1 MKYVYYAL
9 IVMFIYFVGN
19 DIYQQTN
26 KKGARSTRLACQK
39 ECKVFEKVYKE
50 DLLEKAKLALKGGN
64 YELDSSIKKAKF
76 MKSALFEYIQIEEV
90 DQDVREAIVKHNQ
103 SDLHSD
109 EKIKIEYYI
118 YENDKSDPG
127 KKTKKSKLFA
137 GYLRF
142 SFILDAKKVYMIQ
155 VDFMDMQGRDIKKSV
170 DCAIESFVTY
180 PQ

>member
-50 DLLEKAKLALKGGN
+50 DLLEKAKLALRSGN

-76 MKSALFEYIQIEEV
+76 MKSAMFEYVQIEEV
-90 DQDVREAIVKHNQ
+90 DQDVREAIAKYKQ
-103 SDLHSD
+103 PDLLSD
-109 EKIKIEYYI
+109 ENLKIEYYI

>member
-64 YELDSSIKKAKF
+64 YELDSSIKK
-76 MKSALFEYIQIEEV
+76 V
-90 DQDVREAIVKHNQ
+90 
-103 SDLHSD
+103 
-109 EKIKIEYYI
+109 
-118 YENDKSDPG
+118 
-127 KKTKKSKLFA
+127 
-137 GYLRF
+137 
-142 SFILDAKKVYMIQ
+142 
-155 VDFMDMQGRDIKKSV
+155 QGRDIKKSV

>member
-9 IVMFIYFVGN
+9 VVLLIYFVGN

-50 DLLEKAKLALKGGN
+50 DLLEKAKLALMSGN

-76 MKSALFEYIQIEEV
+76 MKSALFEYVQIEEV
-90 DQDVREAIVKHNQ
+90 DQNVREAIAKHKQ
-103 SDLHSD
+103 PDLHSD

-142 SFILDAKKVYMIQ
+142 SFILDAKKIYMIQ
-155 VDFMDMQGRDIKKSV
+155 VDFMNLQGRDIKKSV

>member
-9 IVMFIYFVGN
+9 IVVFVYFVGN

-26 KKGARSTRLACQK
+26 KTGARSTRLACQK

-50 DLLEKAKLALKGGN
+50 DLLEKAKLALKSGN
-64 YELDSSIKKAKF
+64 YALDSSIKKAKF
-76 MKSALFEYIQIEEV
+76 MKSTMFEYVQIEEV
-90 DQDVREAIVKHNQ
+90 DKDVREAIAKYKQ
-103 SDLHSD
+103 PDLQSD
-109 EKIKIEYYI
+109 EKVKIEYYI
-118 YENDKSDPG
+118 YENDKGDPG

-142 SFILDAKKVYMIQ
+142 SFVLDTKKVYMVQ
-155 VDFMDMQGRDIKKSV
+155 VDFMDLQGRDIKKSV

-180 PQ
+180 P